1 MRITRR
7 IKQDEKR
14 DQVNY
19 ARRNARR
26 FEVFIISQ
34 ASEDYSYTER
44 LRFIKRLI
52 LDDQDVI
59 DLVMIRDSLSFAYNV
74 SILSYLSSDQLLDIL
89 IALRDRKLIS
99 YAEINLTRE
108 EIK

>member
-7 IKQDEKR
+7 IKRDEKR
-14 DQVNY
+14 DQANY
-19 ARRNARR
+19 ARRNANQ
-26 FEVFIISQ
+26 FEVLIISQ
-34 ASEDYSYTER
+34 ASDDYSYNENI
-44 LRFIKRLI
+44 RFIKRSI
-52 LDDQDVI
+52 LSDSDVI

-74 SILSYLSSDQLLDIL
+74 SILSYLSSDQLLELL

-108 EIK
+108 DK